1 MTTLYFTK
9 AILFTALAIILLLLL
24 PACELIDAT
33 KVENPQITDDN
44 LRTNAVGGATPV
56 VTGLRRQMA
65 VVIATQALIGDMV
78 SDNIDNRTSFFDVTL
93 SVPRNI
99 VPTTFTYPDAYN
111 AMLQMNAIADFGLS
125 VIVPMDN
132 KATSDQIA
140 EIHFY
145 KGMALLLLGENY
157 RMFPVVENAAAIT
170 ATQALQLA
178 VTEFNTAL
186 PLISAPTTPNATFN
200 SMRANCQ
207 LGLART
213 YRMLGNKTSAGTA
226 ITAYFAI
233 PVATTFDPTTYV
245 FTAQFDAANGPTSQL
260 RSALVSRSDNALQ
273 PNPRLDFLD
282 PKIILGTTPTPV
294 LKSEEAYLIQAE
306 IELSNGNL
314 TNARTQMTSAVTRA
328 LARGRTAFTDNDT
341 RATRPNNSAMTVFSD
356 SGRTYPAV
364 AGLVVA
370 RSGASVQV
378 PTISWTSQTAT
389 TIANL
394 AAVAVGSGTVPNTQR
409 FEHIRILY
417 LLRQEIFFGEG
428 RRMTDLGMRM
438 PVTQRQIDG
447 NPSVA
452 GTVATQ
458 VLVPAWIP
466 PTDEYRFFSIAGT
479 VVTIRW
485 DMNKELA
492 LNINSVS
499 PFAPIP

>member
-1 MTTLYFTK
+1 MAAMLV
-9 AILFTALAIILLLLL
+9 LLLQ
-24 PACELIDAT
+24 ACELIDAS

-65 VVIATQALIGDMV
+65 VAIGQQALIGDLV
-78 SDNIDNRTSFFDVTL
+78 SDNLDNRTSFYDVTL
-93 SVPRNI
+93 SNPRTI
-99 VPTTFTYPDAYN
+99 VPTTFTYDAAYN

-125 VIVPMDN
+125 VIVPMDT

-140 EIHFY
+140 EIRFY

-186 PLISAPTTPNATFN
+186 PLISAASNATNN

-213 YRMLGNKTSAGTA
+213 YRMLGNKVSAAAA
-226 ITAYFAI
+226 ITAFFAI

-245 FTAQFDAANGPTSQL
+245 FTAQFDAANGPTSNL
-260 RSALVSRSDNALQ
+260 RSALVSRSGNDIQ

-314 TNARTQMTSAVTRA
+314 ANARTQMTSAVTRA
-328 LARGRTAFTDNDT
+328 LARGRTAFTDADI
-341 RATRPNNSAMTVFSD
+341 RFTRPNNNTVTAAIIATMTVFSD

-364 AGLVVA
+364 AGLLAA

-394 AAVAVGSGTVPNTQR
+394 AAVAVGSGTVPNTLR
-409 FEHIRILY
+409 FEHIRTLY

-466 PTDEYRFFSIAGT
+466 PTDEYRFFSIVGT
-479 VVTIRW
+479 VVTMRW